1 MQLLCVP
8 HFRALLKRGI
18 AVSLKCISLL
28 SWIRSRMNK
37 WFESPQNFGRLVL
50 ACIETDFCKWILNTR
65 AKALDDICKI
75 DRLLHHSDLKISA
88 KISSDFSKWIFI
100 FQNDSFSKT
109 FVVMFTCNVDEI
121 LMQFWWNLSEFR
133 DTCTLLRKWKNISK
147 VIAHLPNLAH
157 NFQKFPKFPK
167 LFDFKNE
174 YWYWCNSF
182 ASLVSDVVA
191 CGYPLVARE
200 VASYLSA
207 RPLAGNRGERPFT
220 AERSC

>member
-1 MQLLCVP
+1 MKFVASSTPKVSRAAAWRDLEALPVQIRALASQHLRKKRAFVPMELLCVP

-88 KISSDFSKWIFI
+88 KISSDFFKMNTLVLSIHFSKW
-100 FQNDSFSKT
+100 
-109 FVVMFTCNVDEI
+109 
-121 LMQFWWNLSEFR
+121 
-133 DTCTLLRKWKNISK
+133 
-147 VIAHLPNLAH
+147 
-157 NFQKFPKFPK
+157 
-167 LFDFKNE
+167 
-174 YWYWCNSF
+174 
-182 ASLVSDVVA
+182 LV
-191 CGYPLVARE
+191 
-200 VASYLSA
+200 
-207 RPLAGNRGERPFT
+207 F
-220 AERSC
+220 